1 MQLESDVSLSDLM
14 PGDHSV
20 GKKEKKKLLCLCAQK
35 NSKGI
40 INNINVKIISEYFAF
55 KTMFG

>member
-14 PGDHSV
+14 PGDHLV
-20 GKKEKKKLLCLCAQK
+20 GKKKKLLSLCSQK

-55 KTMFG
+55 KMMFG

>member
-1 MQLESDVSLSDLM
+1 MQLESDVSLSYLM

-20 GKKEKKKLLCLCAQK
+20 GKKEKKLLCLCAQK

-40 INNINVKIISEYFAF
+40 INNINMKIISEYFAF
-55 KTMFG
+55 KMMFG